1 MHIMKKDF
9 SVLMSVYYKE
19 NPEYLKMSLDSIINQ
34 TLVPN
39 EIVLVEDG
47 PLTDELNLLVETYQ
61 KKYKILKVIK
71 LEKNSGLGIALN
83 EGLKHC
89 SCEYVAR
96 MDSDDISLP
105 NRFQEQVSFITEHQD
120 VDVVGSNIIE
130 FDNETSNDLN
140 YKLVPL
146 SYEEIKKYIK
156 KRNPMNHMTVF
167 FKKSSVI
174 DSGSYMNCPLFED
187 YFLWA
192 RMIANGYKLANIE
205 KVLLRVRSG
214 LNMYSRRGSISY
226 IKCIINF
233 QNELL
238 KLHIINIFEYFY
250 NLVIRISVS
259 LLPNKMRSLFYQKKL
274 RKKTNTH
281 ALQK

>member
-1 MHIMKKDF
+1 MKKEF

-19 NPEYLKMSLDSIINQ
+19 NSNNLKLALDSVINQ
-34 TLVPN
+34 TLMPN
-39 EIVLVEDG
+39 EIILVEDG
-47 PLTDELNLLVETYQ
+47 PLTDELYKLIDEYE
-61 KKYKILKVIK
+61 KKYEFLKIVK

-89 SCEYVAR
+89 HYEYVAR

-105 NRFQEQVSFITEHQD
+105 NRFEEQVKFITEHQD
-120 VDVVGSNIIE
+120 IDVVGSNIIE
-130 FDNETSNDLN
+130 FDDETGNDLN

-146 SYEEIKKYIK
+146 SQEEVKTYIK

-174 DSGSYMNCPLFED
+174 DSGSYINCPLFED

-192 RMIANGYKLANIE
+192 RMISKGYKLANIE
-205 KVLLRVRSG
+205 KTLLRARSG
-214 LNMYSRRGSISY
+214 MNMCSRRGSISY
-226 IKCIINF
+226 IKCITNF
-233 QNELL
+233 QNKLL

-250 NLVIRISVS
+250 NLIIRITIS
-259 LLPNKMRSLFYQKKL
+259 LLPNKIRCVFYQKKL
-274 RKKTNTH
+274 RAKKV
-281 ALQK
+281 